1 MTVVLFAVA
10 AGLGGAVRH
19 AVNQRGW
26 HWVGTLFVNVIGSFG
41 LGWLTGSDVSS
52 DTAAVVGTGF
62 LGALTTFSMFAV
74 EVAEANPLRRLVI
87 VSANVGLGLGAA
99 AVGFALA

>member
-1 MTVVLFAVA
+1 MTIVLFAAA

-26 HWVGTLFVNVIGSFG
+26 HWIGTLIVNVIGSFA
-41 LGWLTGSDVSS
+41 LGWLTGSESS
-52 DTAAVVGTGF
+52 SSTATVLGTGF

-74 EVAEANPLRRLVI
+74 EVAEARPVRRLAI
-87 VSANVGLGLGAA
+87 VTTNVGLGLGAA
-99 AVGFALA
+99 AAGFALA